1 MRRLAWLAIAAAA
14 WLGAPPGA
22 WAQLAPGFVDKLSLD
37 TTFVTGATSATDI
50 AFSADGRALVT
61 RKTGQIVVRHADGTT
76 ALIAY
81 PFGGTLD
88 TSSEKGLLGVVADPD
103 VAENR
108 AFYFYVSNGP
118 TADKHRV
125 YRAVLAESS
134 DSLTVDPVPVI
145 AASLGFGPG
154 LEGPANHD
162 GGGMFI
168 HGGQLYVA
176 VGDTG
181 ANATPPTN
189 KYGSCLNKGNGKILR
204 VNLDGTVPGDN
215 PLVGLASVS
224 ACNTVTGPWIDGGP
238 RPAHL
243 RLGLPQPLAPVGG
256 SADGPALH
264 RRRRRDHAGGDLD
277 RRARPALRLS
287 LRRGDPDL
295 GQRRR
300 HELRDLDPVAPVH
313 GAGLLLPALAR
324 VCGHRRADP
333 GGLRL
338 EQRLLRRALR
348 VRRLGRGISS
358 GRCR

>member
-1 MRRLAWLAIAAAA
+1 MSIALNPIRGLASLAIAAAA

-22 WAQLAPGFVDKLSLD
+22 WAQLAPAFVDKLSVD
-37 TTFVTGATSATDI
+37 TAFVTGATSATDI

-61 RKTGQIVVRHADGTT
+61 RKTGQIVVRHADGAT
-76 ALIAY
+76 AEIAY

-88 TSSEKGLLGVVADPD
+88 TGSEKGLLGVVADPD

-125 YRAVLAESS
+125 YRAVLGEEQRYAHGRPGSG
-134 DSLTVDPVPVI
+134 DRGVPRLR
-145 AASLGFGPG
+145 SGPG
-154 LEGPANHD
+154 RTGQPRRRRDVHPRRPALRRRGRHRSQRYAADQQVRQLPQQGERKDPAREPRRHGPRRQPAGGPGVGERVQQRQRSLDD
-162 GGGMFI
+162 G
-168 HGGQLYVA
+168 
-176 VGDTG
+176 
-181 ANATPPTN
+181 
-189 KYGSCLNKGNGKILR
+189 R
-204 VNLDGTVPGDN
+204 
-215 PLVGLASVS
+215 
-224 ACNTVTGPWIDGGP
+224 P

-256 SADGPALH
+256 SADRAALH

-300 HELRDLDPVAPVH
+300 HELLEHDPVAPVH
-313 GAGLLLPALAR
+313 AAGLLLPA
-324 VCGHRRADP
+324 H
-333 GGLRL
+333 
-338 EQRLLRRALR
+338 RRALR
-348 VRRLGRGISS
+348 SPEG
-358 GRCR
+358 